1 MCISDFYSIGG
12 ARVSSTRTS
21 RNAWVARKTSDITE
35 TLFRRAADTLNL
47 DEGILH
53 TNRNAEDMQVV
64 YYQLNQKY
72 DSHHDWGVSGYNES
86 RFITMLLYLTDGV
99 ANGGG
104 ETGDC

>member
-1 MCISDFYSIGG
+1 MYVCISDFYSIGG

-53 TNRNAEDMQVV
+53 TNRNAEDMQCHQV
-64 YYQLNQKY
+64 N
-72 DSHHDWGVSGYNES
+72 
-86 RFITMLLYLTDGV
+86 
-99 ANGGG
+99 
-104 ETGDC
+104 